1 MDKCVFHE
9 AIHAPNRLKICAYLA
24 PLEIAEFQSIRT
36 ELAVS
41 DSVLS
46 KHLKQLEQLGYISL
60 IKGSE
65 NGRKK
70 SWVTLTR
77 IGRKAF
83 IEHSN
88 ELRRIM
94 TLGA

>member
-1 MDKCVFHE
+1 MNKCVFNE
-9 AIHAPNRLKICAYLA
+9 VIHAPNRLKICAYLS
-24 PLEIAEFQSIRT
+24 PLEIAEFQTIRD

-46 KHLKQLEQLGYISL
+46 KHLKQLEDIGYIRL

-70 SWVTLTR
+70 SWVTLTSS
-77 IGRKAF
+77 GRKAF

-88 ELRRIM
+88 ELRRI
-94 TLGA
+94 TSPGT